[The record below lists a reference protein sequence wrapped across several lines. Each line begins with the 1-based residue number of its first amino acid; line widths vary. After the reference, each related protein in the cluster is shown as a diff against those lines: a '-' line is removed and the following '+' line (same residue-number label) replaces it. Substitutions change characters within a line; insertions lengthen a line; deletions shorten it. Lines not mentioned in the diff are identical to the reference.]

1 MTASGEPIHASATEH
16 DDLFWALRG
25 GGGNFGVVTS
35 FVFRAVLLAP
45 DVFAGT
51 FVYRRGQW
59 ANALRGYRRRGA
71 RRRTNK
77 RPSE

>member
-1 MTASGEPIHASATEH
+1 M
-16 DDLFWALRG
+16 
-25 GGGNFGVVTS
+25 TS

-59 ANALRGYRRRGA
+59 ANALRGWDAWGAGTYRTR
-71 RRRTNK
+71 
-77 RPSE
+77 